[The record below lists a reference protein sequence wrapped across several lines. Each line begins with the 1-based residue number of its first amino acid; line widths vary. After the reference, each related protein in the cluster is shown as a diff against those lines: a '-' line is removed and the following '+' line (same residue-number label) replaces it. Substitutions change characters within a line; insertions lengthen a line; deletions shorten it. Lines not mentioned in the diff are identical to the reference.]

1 MNSPLD
7 DILQDHIEALLG
19 GGLDS
24 ATTAALEARLRA
36 NAAVWDEYVALKAV
50 CGELEDAGAR
60 LADAVPRVDLADDI
74 LLALDLETLGKANAA
89 ATPQA
94 DLLDDVLLRADL
106 VALGEAHARAVPE
119 IDIVADVMMQ
129 ADLAVLGE
137 REAQRAPK
145 VDLVAAVMDTV
156 RRDKVTQNVVPLR
169 VRPGARAARGG
180 QGRRRSIP
188 WAMLA
193 AAASLLVG
201 VWLIADALLRPAQ
214 DVSGGSNNGHVA
226 SRAPQPGESRLR
238 DGGRAENTIVPV
250 RPSPVVEEHAAL
262 AWPDQKQPDQP
273 NETPNPYAELT
284 LQDILDARRN
294 AIEGSGADRA
304 LLAHLAS
311 LTPEEARALL
321 ERSGLSV
328 DAMLGA
334 ALFLPPDE
342 AVNLLLSKL
351 GDLPDDPYLRYA
363 LAKNLAEKDGA
374 NALVREQLAEWRRS
388 DPDNGMPY
396 FMEAE
401 MLLREQDIQNALL
414 ALEQAQAL
422 GQSYGYSAATARY
435 RQQALMA
442 AGMGEEQARLLAA
455 STAGSEEY
463 LQIREMA
470 KELLDFGRYYE
481 SVGDYETAQ
490 RIYDAVQA
498 FGEDVAVSA
507 TFVNEELAGLETQHD
522 ALGNLRDLYEILGSP
537 DTVQLLQDSFN
548 LLAMAFT
555 DLRQYID
562 TYNEVFASGN
572 VDWINDIAALVMN
585 QGDRNVVA
593 Q

>member
-1 MNSPLD
+1 MNSSLD
-7 DILQDHIEALLG
+7 DILRDHIEALLG

-24 ATTAALEARLRA
+24 ATTAASEARLRA
-36 NAAVWDEYVALKAV
+36 DAAAWKEYVSLKAV

-60 LADAVPRVDLADDI
+60 LADAVPRVELADDI
-74 LLALDLETLGKANAA
+74 LLALDLETLGEAHAA

-119 IDIVADVMMQ
+119 IDIVADVLIR
-129 ADLAVLGE
+129 AELAILGE
-137 REAQRAPK
+137 QAAQRAPK
-145 VDLVAAVMDTV
+145 VDLVAAVMGTMH
-156 RRDKVTQNVVPLR
+156 RDKVTQNAVPLR
-169 VRPGARAARGG
+169 VRTGARAAQRG
-180 QGRRRSIP
+180 QGRRLSVP

-201 VWLIADALLRPAQ
+201 AWLITDAMLRPAH
-214 DVSGGSNNGHVA
+214 DASGGSNSGQVA
-226 SRAPQPGESRLR
+226 SRETQPVESQRR
-238 DGGRAENTIVPV
+238 NGGPAQDTLVPV
-250 RPSPVVEEHAAL
+250 QANPVGEEHATL
-262 AWPDQKQPDQP
+262 AWPDQKHPDQP
-273 NETPNPYAELT
+273 DETPNPYADLT

-311 LTPEEARALL
+311 LSPEEARALL
-321 ERSGLSV
+321 ERSGLSTE
-328 DAMLGA
+328 AMLGA

-374 NALVREQLAEWRRS
+374 DALLREQLAEWRRS
-388 DPDNGMPY
+388 DPENGMPY

-470 KELLDFGRYYE
+470 SDLLQFGKYYE
-481 SVGDYETAQ
+481 SIGDYETAQ

-498 FGEDVAVSA
+498 FGQDVAVSA

-522 ALGNLRDLYEILGSP
+522 ALGNLRNLYEVLGSP
-537 DTVQLLQDSFN
+537 DTVQLLQESFN

-562 TYNEVFASGN
+562 VYNQVFASGN
-572 VDWINDIAALVMN
+572 LNWINDIATLVMN